1 MPKKNKCFSNCRLF
15 EKAECNPPRCKFVN
29 GQTLKYCR
37 LSHNYKMKKP
47 ACNVTRRIKKKEQSA
62 HAKKVIET
70 LVKRS
75 KKHLAFICSDS
86 GNCIAFGRNIAE
98 INTFFKGFTDFT
110 YAISPINQIG
120 ALSENGFVI
129 EIPYEKEGYNAYA
142 ILKSAKKRSSD
153 NLVYEYL
160 VGIKYVNRIMKQF
173 PCFLET
179 YGLYYYPSPVEW
191 TAMSGTGPVLS
202 SSEKKLALKQ
212 LLLQS
217 SIDYSKAC
225 RESQYAAILIQHLKN
240 VKTIHEYTYLNKYNN
255 FMKRDMLYVL
265 FIIYHTLASISKEFT
280 HYDLHD
286 SNVLVYEP
294 ENGKYIK
301 YHYHH
306 KDGTETTFHSPYI
319 PKIIDYGRSFFDNG
333 NLNSKKIY
341 DKICLENDCK
351 PECGERVG
359 FTWLD
364 PKPTLTISS
373 SKKNESHDLRLLK
386 TIATNM
392 ELVQM
397 LSTGPV
403 PTLATFVETNK
414 VLRKVVY
421 GVSITDP
428 AEKMYGTKENLKI
441 TNPKIYNVKGA
452 YLALKEV
459 IHTREVIA
467 ENDMNYYRPDD
478 LIGTLHIYEDGTSMK
493 YE

>member
-1 MPKKNKCFSNCRLF
+1 MPQKNKCFSNCRLF
-15 EKAECNPPRCKFVN
+15 DKPECNPPRCKYVT

-75 KKHLAFICSDS
+75 KKHLQFICSDS
-86 GNCIAFGRNIAE
+86 GVCIAFGRNINE
-98 INTFFKGFTDFT
+98 ITQFFKGFTDFT
-110 YAISPINQIG
+110 YALSPIKQIG
-120 ALSENGFVI
+120 VVSENGFVK
-129 EIPYEKEGYNAYA
+129 EIAYQKEGYNAHA
-142 ILKSAKKRSSD
+142 ILKSSKTKKSD

-160 VGIKYVNRIMKQF
+160 VGIKYVNRIMKRF

-179 YGLYYYPSPVEW
+179 YGLYYYPSPAEW
-191 TAMSGTGPVLS
+191 TIMSGIGPVHS
-202 SSEKKLALKQ
+202 SNLKK
-212 LLLQS
+212 LLLQTTV
-217 SIDYSKAC
+217 DYSKSC
-225 RESQYAAILIQHLKN
+225 RESKYAAILIQHLKN
-240 VKTIHEYTYLNKYNN
+240 VKTMHEYTSGNVFNK

-265 FIIYHTLASISKEFT
+265 FVIYHTLASISKDFT

-294 ENGKYIK
+294 ENGKCIK

-306 KDGTETTFHSPYI
+306 KDGTETTFYSPYI

-351 PECGERVG
+351 PNCGQRSG
-359 FTWLD
+359 FGWLD
-364 PKPTLTISS
+364 PKSSFTISS

-403 PTLATFVETNK
+403 PIETTFIETNK

-421 GVSITDP
+421 GVSIRDP
-428 AEKMYGTKENLKI
+428 NEKMYGTKENLKI
-441 TNPKIYNVKGA
+441 TKPKIYNVTGA
-452 YLALKEV
+452 YLELKEV
-459 IHTREVIA
+459 IHKQGVIA
-467 ENDMNYYRPDD
+467 ENDMNYYRPED
-478 LIGTLHIYEDGTSMK
+478 LIGTLHIYDDETPMK